1 VVDKLITKVDEDDY
15 VIVYK
20 ILFESPVSKDEL
32 DKTLEQIGD
41 SKKMLITP
49 IICGLIVK
57 VLK

>member
-1 VVDKLITKVDEDDY
+1 MVDKLITKIDEDDY

-20 ILFESPVSKDEL
+20 ILFETPVSKEEF